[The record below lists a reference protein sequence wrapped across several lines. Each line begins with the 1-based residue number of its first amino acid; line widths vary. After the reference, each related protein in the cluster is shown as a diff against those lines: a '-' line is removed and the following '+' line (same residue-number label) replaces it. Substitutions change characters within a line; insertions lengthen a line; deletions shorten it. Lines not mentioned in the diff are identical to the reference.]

1 VIDAPRCGAR
11 KRKADIMISDRFTR
25 LFDRLLARWTVYQ
38 DAPRDPAR
46 VTELA
51 AARARLDD
59 VRRDIATERTF
70 VMAGASPRVEAPR
83 VAISESDLSR
93 LRVAGIGLDSNG

>member
-1 VIDAPRCGAR
+1 
-11 KRKADIMISDRFTR
+11 MITDRFSR
-25 LFDRLLARWTVYQ
+25 LFDRLLTRWAAYQ

-51 AARARLDD
+51 SARARLDD
-59 VRRDIATERTF
+59 VRRDISTERTL

>member
-1 VIDAPRCGAR
+1 
-11 KRKADIMISDRFTR
+11 MITERFSW
-25 LFDRLLARWTVYQ
+25 LFGRLLARWAKYQ

-51 AARARLDD
+51 AARMELDE
-59 VRRDIATERTF
+59 VRSDIATER
-70 VMAGASPRVEAPR
+70 VLIAGSPSPRVEAPR
-83 VAISESDLSR
+83 VAVSDEGLRR